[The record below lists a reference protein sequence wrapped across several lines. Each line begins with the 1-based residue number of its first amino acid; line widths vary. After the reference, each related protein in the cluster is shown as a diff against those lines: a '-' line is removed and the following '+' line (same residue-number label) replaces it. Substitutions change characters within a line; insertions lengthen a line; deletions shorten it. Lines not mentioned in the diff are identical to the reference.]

1 MAKISIIGLGQ
12 MGLPMCRNL
21 LKAGHDVKAFDINP
35 ESLLNAANDGAV
47 AAEGIAQAVVDAEF
61 VITMLPIGR
70 HVLEVY
76 QNGVLDNFAPGALL
90 IDCSTIDVNES
101 REAHRLAA
109 KAGALSLDAPVSGG
123 TIGAEQATL
132 TFMVGGSDEAF
143 TMAEPILKDM
153 GKKIVHCGEAGVGQ
167 AAKICNNMLAAI
179 SMIGAAEAF
188 TLGERLG
195 VSNQVLFDVMST
207 SSASCWSVNN
217 YCPVPGPVPAAP
229 SNNGF
234 QPGFSTALMTKDLGL
249 AQSAALSSNASTPL
263 GAEATHLYRLFMSQ
277 GTGELDFSGI
287 IEFIRGGKEKRDP

>member
-1 MAKISIIGLGQ
+1 MAKICMIGLGQ

-21 LKAGHDVKAFDINP
+21 LNAGHEVTAFDINH
-35 ESLLNAANDGAV
+35 ESLANAAKDGAI
-47 AAEGIAQAVVDAEF
+47 AAKDIAQAVTGAEI
-61 VITMLPIGR
+61 VITVLPMGH
-70 HVLEVY
+70 HVLDTY
-76 QNGVLDNFAPGALL
+76 QNGILDNFTPGALL

-101 REAHRLAA
+101 REVHNLAA
-109 KAGALSLDAPVSGG
+109 EAGAQSLDAPVSGG

-132 TFMVGGSDEAF
+132 TFMVGGSVEAF
-143 TMAEPILKDM
+143 SRAEPILKDM

-167 AAKICNNMLAAI
+167 AAKVCNNMLAAI

-195 VSNQVLFDVMST
+195 VTNQALFDVLST
-207 SSASCWSVNN
+207 SSGSCWSVNN

-229 SNNGF
+229 SNKGF

-263 GAEATHLYRLFMSQ
+263 GAEATHLFRLYMAQ
-277 GTGELDFSGI
+277 GTGDLDFSSI
-287 IEFIRGGKEKRDP
+287 IKFIRGDGGNRET

>member
-21 LKAGHDVKAFDINP
+21 LKAGHDVTAFDINP
-35 ESLLNAANDGAV
+35 ESLLNAVNDGAL
-47 AAEGIAQAVVDAEF
+47 AAEDVAQAVVDAEV

-101 REAHRLAA
+101 REVHRLAT

-132 TFMVGGSDEAF
+132 TFMVGGSDKAF

-195 VSNQVLFDVMST
+195 VSNQVLFDVLST
-207 SSASCWSVNN
+207 SSASCWSVNT
-217 YCPVPGPVPAAP
+217 YCPVPDRKSVV
-229 SNNGF
+229 
-234 QPGFSTALMTKDLGL
+234 
-249 AQSAALSSNASTPL
+249 
-263 GAEATHLYRLFMSQ
+263 
-277 GTGELDFSGI
+277 
-287 IEFIRGGKEKRDP
+287 